1 MLSYLIE
8 VAYQVGGVDRKLRVS
23 VSDPTSQDPFA
34 RAIEMATNKHAS
46 RGETI
51 TAVSAVFIEAR

>member
-8 VAYQVGGVDRKLRVS
+8 VAYQVGGVDRKLRAS
-23 VSDPTSQDPFA
+23 VSDPTSQDAFA
-34 RAIEMATNKHAS
+34 RAIEMVVNKHAA

-51 TAVSAVFIEAR
+51 TAARAFFVEAR